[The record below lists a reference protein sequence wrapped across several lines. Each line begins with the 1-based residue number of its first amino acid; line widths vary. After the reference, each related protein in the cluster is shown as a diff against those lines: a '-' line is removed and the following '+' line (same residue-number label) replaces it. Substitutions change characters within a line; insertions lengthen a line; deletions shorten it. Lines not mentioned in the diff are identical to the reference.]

1 MPMMVVCD
9 VKYTKFAETSSVLL
23 WPGEQNSF
31 FVFFFL
37 LFILNPCEI
46 CEGRDSSTQFG
57 WQTSAA
63 DSCSLNEDMPK
74 IRLII
79 FNSILPWAGQ
89 LEAQSTLPMCLSL
102 LEMILPA
109 PAQPPPTHTHSRVWK
124 PWSEH
129 NSEKHPPTT
138 LTWIP
143 KTKRI
148 KIIPFL

>member
-1 MPMMVVCD
+1 MLRMVVCD
-9 VKYTKFAETSSVLL
+9 VKYTKFAKTSSVLL

-89 LEAQSTLPMCLSL
+89 LEAQSTLCLCASL
-102 LEMILPA
+102 CLKWFSLP
-109 PAQPPPTHTHSRVWK
+109 PHSPHPHTHTPGSENLEVSIIQKNIHQPRSHEYLK
-124 PWSEH
+124 PKE
-129 NSEKHPPTT
+129 
-138 LTWIP
+138 
-143 KTKRI
+143 
-148 KIIPFL
+148 